1 MASDHTAL
9 HHTVQEDKICGQCRK
24 SGSSNDSLGWLSKS
38 TNNSQDSRCGKSSS
52 QSGSAWFNYSNDF
65 LDNTSRTAVNGSKNT
80 ICSEENDCG
89 ISQNYYKDFHS
100 DSFETSISEE
110 SGSYIIPSTQKP
122 ETKERNLTEKKKKN
136 DVHTKGGKMLP
147 KKKPQQ
153 KNHQK
158 SSYITDHTIN
168 AQEKNNMTC
177 RLLSARDH
185 QIKELK
191 NQVAVLQNRLET
203 FITEN
208 KMLKHLQSQQ
218 LKAITKY
225 ENAEIKLPDLLAT
238 QANEVQTLR
247 VLLRK
252 SQEDERRASQKLR
265 NVEAQLLKTTDAL
278 RALQKLCI
286 DKKLEEREEL
296 QHKLRS
302 LTQKLEARDKKT
314 QDLEK
319 QLSLNTASFRHQ
331 LAVEKKKTIEAQSM
345 TANLH
350 VEIESLKLKLKERE
364 RELSIT
370 NIYTHRMRKGQPEK
384 ANSCSSPKGPLINP
398 KITCSRR
405 PRNRQQGE
413 ITNFI
418 EDSVTNYKPAFA
430 RFPKERQK
438 DTSSTPGEEN
448 SHKIPPGKK
457 RLRLEK
463 LDPAGGDAV
472 ALANGQKAKVFGKGS
487 VVIQCLKEKLSNI
500 LCVPEME
507 HNLLSVSSLDQKGDS
522 NSLSDSV
529 SVQGGET
536 KREQEKESGEDDDS
550 DMKQERVET
559 QEQSMPRRALEALQS
574 VNENAKKVAY

>member
-9 HHTVQEDKICGQCRK
+9 HHIVQEDKTSRQCRK
-24 SGSSNDSLGWLSKS
+24 RGSSNDSPGRLSKS
-38 TNNSQDSRCGKSSS
+38 TNSQDSSCSKHSSK
-52 QSGSAWFNYSNDF
+52 SGSAQFTYSNDF
-65 LDNTSRTAVNGSKNT
+65 HDNASRTAVNGSKNS
-80 ICSEENDCG
+80 ICSEENICG
-89 ISQNYYKDFHS
+89 TSLNYYHEDFHS
-100 DSFETSISEE
+100 DASETSISEE
-110 SGSYIIPSTQKP
+110 SGSYIIPLP
-122 ETKERNLTEKKKKN
+122 ETPKTKERNLPEKKKKN

-153 KNHQK
+153 K
-158 SSYITDHTIN
+158 SSYITDHIVN

-191 NQVAVLQNRLET
+191 NQMAVLQNRLET

-296 QHKLRS
+296 QRKLRS

-319 QLSLNTASFRHQ
+319 QLSLSTASFRHQ

-364 RELSIT
+364 REISIT
-370 NIYTHRMRKGQPEK
+370 NIYAHRMRKGQPEK
-384 ANSCSSPKGPLINP
+384 ADSRSSPKGPLINP

-418 EDSVTNYKPAFA
+418 EDSVTNYEPAFA

-463 LDPAGGDAV
+463 LRDPAGGDAV
-472 ALANGQKAKVFGKGS
+472 ALANGQKAKVIGKGS

-507 HNLLSVSSLDQKGDS
+507 HNLLSVSSLDQKGDG